1 MANGQLTSKQK
12 FLIGMLGSISPTIVL
27 WYLGKLTIGNFTLFS
42 LLGWLG
48 PNLAMACLSGFVTRF
63 YEENHPLKLFYVGI
77 TTPSLILNLAL
88 PPGTAPAPAKN
99 PFATS
104 SFWSASAAYAQ
115 PKKIVQP
122 KREIVVKQL
131 EAPNIGEQVQQGIY
145 QALGRQTGKWFVI
158 VGSHEKLADA
168 QKQVEILQKQ
178 KINAEGYQPEVYNYP
193 GSKSFA
199 VTIGADLSY
208 EEAKALKEKVLSL
221 SPVIPKDAYLW
232 NLK

>member
-1 MANGQLTSKQK
+1 MPNGQLTSKQK

-63 YEENHPLKLFYVGI
+63 YDESHPLKLFYVGI

-88 PPGTAPAPAKN
+88 PPGIAPAPAKN
-99 PFATS
+99 PFSTS
-104 SFWSASAAYAQ
+104 SFWSAPAAYAQ
-115 PKKIVQP
+115 PRIAKPKQKIEVKK
-122 KREIVVKQL
+122 L
-131 EAPNIGEQVQQGIY
+131 EAPRIGEQVQQGIY

-178 KINAEGYQPEVYNYP
+178 KINIEGYQPEVYTYP

-199 VTIGADLSY
+199 VTIGANLSF
-208 EEAKALKEKVLSL
+208 EEAKAVQEKARSI